1 MKNLKMDFSKFKFS
15 KLYHGSF
22 PYGLK
27 SWQSKGI
34 GMEMNSECFHSV
46 TNNRKFRLINHI

>member
-1 MKNLKMDFSKFKFS
+1 MQNLKTDFSKFKFS

-22 PYGLK
+22 PYELK

-34 GMEMNSECFHSV
+34 GMGM
-46 TNNRKFRLINHI
+46 NNRQ